1 MHRHELTDAQYAHVE
16 PFLPG
21 PRHHGQ
27 AGRPRL
33 PHRTVVNGIRWILR
47 TGAPWRDL
55 PARYGKWNSVYA
67 RFTVARA
74 ARCAGGALR
83 QPQRTPC
90 LDAGLA
96 TQVEAP
102 QDHALGY
109 SPGGFSTKIHLVCD
123 SQGTVLGI
131 HVTPG
136 QRHESKAFEPTMERI
151 SLPRRRGRRWPRG
164 LAGDKGYSYPR
175 IRRWLGRRRIE
186 DVIPTRKDQVQ
197 DPDFDKEEY
206 RKRNII
212 ERMVGW
218 LKETRRLLTRFE
230 KLAVNYLAFWIVADL
245 RCYYFAADRY
255 EVVQDNLRCSTNA
268 NTHWRV
274 IGNSPR
280 LLKLPQAESQAA
292 QASRS
297 LQSYPTAWNHL
308 STTARGARAVTKDTH
323 PRSTLTFCWSV
334 NTHDTG
340 TTWLDSNWRV
350 VCATW
355 MPAP

>member
-1 MHRHELTDAQYAHVE
+1 MQRHELTDAQYAHLE
-16 PFLPG
+16 PFLPE

-27 AGRPRL
+27 AGRPWL

-55 PARYGKWNSVYA
+55 PTRYGKWNSVYA
-67 RFTVARA
+67 RFKRWRRDGTWTRIFAALLDEHDDRGQIDHDLWCIDGTITRA

-83 QPQRTPC
+83 QPQRVPC

-96 TQVEAP
+96 TQVKEP

-109 SPGGFSTKIHLVCD
+109 SRGGFSTKIHLVCD

-151 SLPRRRGRRWPRG
+151 SLPRRRDRRRWPRG

-175 IRRWLGRRRIE
+175 IRRWLGRRQID

-212 ERMVGW
+212 ERVVGW
-218 LKETRRLLTRFE
+218 LKENRRLLTRFE
-230 KLAVNYLAFWIVADL
+230 KLAVNYLAFWIIASL
-245 RCYYFAADRY
+245 
-255 EVVQDNLRCSTNA
+255 
-268 NTHWRV
+268 
-274 IGNSPR
+274 IG
-280 LLKLPQAESQAA
+280 LL
-292 QASRS
+292 
-297 LQSYPTAWNHL
+297 
-308 STTARGARAVTKDTH
+308 
-323 PRSTLTFCWSV
+323 
-334 NTHDTG
+334 
-340 TTWLDSNWRV
+340 
-350 VCATW
+350 
-355 MPAP
+355 